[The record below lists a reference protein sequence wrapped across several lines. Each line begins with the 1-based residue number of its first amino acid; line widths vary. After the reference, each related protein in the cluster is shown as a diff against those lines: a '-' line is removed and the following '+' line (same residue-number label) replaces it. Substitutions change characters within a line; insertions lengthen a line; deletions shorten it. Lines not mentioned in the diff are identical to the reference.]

1 MTLIKYSF
9 HGSLNPVLLIPRII
23 HLFHI
28 QNVLFCFTDESP
40 GEALLIKGES
50 VVVIGASTR
59 RGHLVVE
66 KKNHTIHVPFQYLE
80 LASQG

>member
-1 MTLIKYSF
+1 MRRTSVVY
-9 HGSLNPVLLIPRII
+9 LL
-23 HLFHI
+23 FS
-28 QNVLFCFTDESP
+28 DEPP
-40 GEALLIKGES
+40 GDALLLKGES

-80 LASQG
+80 LTSQG

>member
-1 MTLIKYSF
+1 MNLIKYS
-9 HGSLNPVLLIPRII
+9 SLEAVTHVFYHQDP
-23 HLFHI
+23 